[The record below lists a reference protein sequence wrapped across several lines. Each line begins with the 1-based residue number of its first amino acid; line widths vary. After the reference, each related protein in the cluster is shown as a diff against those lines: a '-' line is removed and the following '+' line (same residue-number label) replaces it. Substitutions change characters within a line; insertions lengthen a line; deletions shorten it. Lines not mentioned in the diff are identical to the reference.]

1 MASWAVEVGRWRGV
15 PIKVHAALPLGLFL
29 FSGFRF
35 DPLGW
40 ACMLGIV
47 LLHELGHAWVVRLV
61 GGRATEVMLHGFGG
75 WCAWRGD
82 VTKLGRAAIACG
94 GIAAQLVLMIIVLV
108 IDAAGLWPQDDVWFR
123 VFWSATYSN
132 AYLVALNLLP
142 IAPLD
147 GAEAWA
153 FPSLLGRRAR
163 LRLTT
168 HRNVVGDVPLDHEP
182 ETTAQARDLAA
193 QLLADARR
201 DEGAE

>member
-1 MASWAVEVGRWRGV
+1 MAAVGTSTTVALGVAVAVRVGSAWG
-15 PIKVHAALPLGLFL
+15 GLE
-29 FSGFRF
+29 R
-35 DPLGW
+35 
-40 ACMLGIV
+40 
-47 LLHELGHAWVVRLV
+47 
-61 GGRATEVMLHGFGG
+61 
-75 WCAWRGD
+75 
-82 VTKLGRAAIACG
+82 
-94 GIAAQLVLMIIVLV
+94 QLTLMIVVLV
-108 IDAAGLWPQDDVWFR
+108 IVAAGFWTEDDVWLR

-163 LRLTT
+163 LRLTS

-201 DEGAE
+201 DESAE